1 MAARGNRKRK
11 KNTNAEDKSRSPWG
25 SLFQD
30 AEEGENSLKHSFFA
44 RPHNDYDDSEEDDDA
59 DKLPFLRRLWKSFS
73 VWSSL
78 AVVIFISFTA
88 TLFIFLVRLWSPQDL
103 SDIAGYQ
110 DNGRAR
116 DLESLIVNA
125 NGAPVSFTEAE
136 LNRYLRDTCR
146 MRQTGIFSIIASG
159 HGVAVRIHD
168 GYAELVLDRVLG
180 SNLHQTTSVNLA
192 FRQEQKPGVTEMRVD
207 FKGGPAIGGAIPRGG
222 SIGSVPVP
230 QSQIRML
237 TPALETF
244 ISCYPKIAEAIE
256 HYRYYPTFV
265 EGKNGADSR
274 IYLEPADGNK

>member
-1 MAARGNRKRK
+1 
-11 KNTNAEDKSRSPWG
+11 
-25 SLFQD
+25 
-30 AEEGENSLKHSFFA
+30 
-44 RPHNDYDDSEEDDDA
+44 
-59 DKLPFLRRLWKSFS
+59 
-73 VWSSL
+73 
-78 AVVIFISFTA
+78 
-88 TLFIFLVRLWSPQDL
+88 
-103 SDIAGYQ
+103 
-110 DNGRAR
+110 
-116 DLESLIVNA
+116 
-125 NGAPVSFTEAE
+125 
-136 LNRYLRDTCR
+136 